1 MAAPSE
7 ADLIGR
13 EIVYSSREFESLIR
27 LEIRLLKSIIFLKN
41 NEILV
46 PGRGLELEEFS
57 Q

>member
-27 LEIRLLKSIIFLKN
+27 LEIRLLKSIMCLKN
-41 NEILV
+41 KEIIV
-46 PGRGLELEEFS
+46 PGRGLET
-57 Q
+57 QR